1 MGKKKGRKGMG
12 VQLRAT
18 VVEVTEKLCV
28 YMHVYVCGSEH
39 VRASVA
45 ISHRRPD

>member
-1 MGKKKGRKGMG
+1 MVG
-12 VQLRAT
+12 
-18 VVEVTEKLCV
+18 EVTEKLCV
-28 YMHVYVCGSEH
+28 YMHVYVCVREH